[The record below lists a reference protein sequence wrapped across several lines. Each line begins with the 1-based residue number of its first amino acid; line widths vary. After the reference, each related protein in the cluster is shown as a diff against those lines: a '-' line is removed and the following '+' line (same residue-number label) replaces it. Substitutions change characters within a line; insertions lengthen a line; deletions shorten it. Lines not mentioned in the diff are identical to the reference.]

1 MYISFF
7 LYLLRCLLL
16 IVYLHIL
23 LYLSFHLYVA
33 LYFYISLYV
42 YTSLSN
48 TICLALFHGLSA
60 LWPKNNTSQVE
71 AGAAVK
77 QNRSQHSSA
86 LTSWGTNA

>member
-7 LYLLRCLLL
+7 LYLLRFLLL
-16 IVYLHIL
+16 FVYLSLPQSTYYSI
-23 LYLSFHLYVA
+23 YLPIHLYVP

-42 YTSLSN
+42 YISLSN

-77 QNRSQHSSA
+77 
-86 LTSWGTNA
+86 